1 MRSKEGKVIRCIH
14 RYKGLYGNYVPRFR
28 KTRINGKWYFVTDY
42 QCQIKGC
49 NHWRLARFKYK
60 LTKKEEGKDEP

>member
-1 MRSKEGKVIRCIH
+1 MRNRKGNRIRCVH

-28 KTRINGKWYFVTDY
+28 RMKENGKLYFVTDY

-49 NHWRLARFKYK
+49 NHWKLAHFKHLLPK
-60 LTKKEEGKDEP
+60 RKTKRNV